1 MREYELVYV
10 IQPDATPEREQ
21 EIHTRADG
29 LIEGAGSR
37 VLLRDD
43 WGKRKL
49 AYEIKSFQKGHYFQL
64 NFLGNGAE
72 VAELERSLRL
82 DQDVLRFLSIQADD
96 KVKDVEARINEA
108 AEQAKEQARR
118 REERARIEAERELE
132 REQERARMQTEN
144 EELAARQADQA
155 GAVTDAGSREDEQQ
169 SAAAPIEA
177 AEPEVVP
184 AVVVEAAEP
193 EAESKPQAQ
202 PEPEAA
208 EPEAESKP
216 QAQPEPEAPEPE
228 AESKPQPEPEK

>member
-1 MREYELVYV
+1 VREYELVYV

-21 EIHTRADG
+21 EIHARADG

-82 DQDVLRFLSIQADD
+82 DQDVLRFLSIQAND

-108 AEQAKEQARR
+108 AEQAQEQARR

-132 REQERARMQTEN
+132 REQERARMQTED
-144 EELAARQADQA
+144 EELAAERGRSDRGRGA
-155 GAVTDAGSREDEQQ
+155 GGRRGGQGRGCRARGRVQTPG
-169 SAAAPIEA
+169 
-177 AEPEVVP
+177 P
-184 AVVVEAAEP
+184 ARARGCRARGGVQTPGPA
-193 EAESKPQAQ
+193 
-202 PEPEAA
+202 
-208 EPEAESKP
+208 
-216 QAQPEPEAPEPE
+216 
-228 AESKPQPEPEK
+228 